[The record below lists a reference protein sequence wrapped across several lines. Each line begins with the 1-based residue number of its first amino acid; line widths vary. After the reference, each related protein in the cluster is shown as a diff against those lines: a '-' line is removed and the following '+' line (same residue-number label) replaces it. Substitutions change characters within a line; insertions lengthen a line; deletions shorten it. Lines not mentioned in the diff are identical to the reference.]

1 LIGKKILR
9 QFRKRTVFACI
20 AAIVAAQIGRAS
32 AEDKLFAEAVMF
44 TGTLTYLSTKV
55 PGFMLVA
62 VRKW

>member
-1 LIGKKILR
+1 MILR

-32 AEDKLFAEAVMF
+32 AEDKLLAEAVMF